1 MIISDRYRYVFIQTP
16 MTGSSAVAKEL
27 VEKYE
32 GRAILSKHAVY
43 STFLANAN
51 NEQRK
56 YFVFSGVRHPLDKM
70 VSNYQK
76 MLNNHNERFTQK
88 LNSDPRK
95 AIFQIRDRWKYRR
108 VNRGWSYEQ
117 FLQHSKIYDEVSSL
131 DHSKLNYVMKFETLE
146 SDFEKVL
153 TQLGI
158 PLVRKLPRFNATDK
172 KEGYIEFYDSVKI
185 RKLAVKKMGP
195 FLENSEYSFPEDWG
209 TCNSSNWDRFKY
221 KIWHLI
227 RIISWRYIRRGI
239 RGHKL

>member
-1 MIISDRYRYVFIQTP
+1 MIISDKYRYVFIQTP

-88 LNSDPRK
+88 LNKDPRK
-95 AIFQIRDRWKYRR
+95 AIFQIRDRVKYRR
-108 VNRGWSYEQ
+108 VKRGWSFEN
-117 FLQHSKIYDEVSSL
+117 FLQHAKVYDEVSSL
-131 DHSKLNYVMKFETLE
+131 DHDKFHFVMKFETLE

-153 TQLGI
+153 TQLEI
-158 PLVRKLPRFNATDK
+158 PLVRKLPKFNSTDQKGNYLEFYNTDK
-172 KEGYIEFYDSVKI
+172 I
-185 RKLAVKKMGP
+185 RRIAVKKIGP
-195 FLENSEYSFPEDWG
+195 FLENSEYCFPEDWG
-209 TCNSSNWDRFKY
+209 EYNSSTWDRIQY
-221 KIWHLI
+221 KIWHVI
-227 RIISWRYIRRGI
+227 RIFSWRYMRRGI

>member
-32 GRAILSKHAVY
+32 GRAILSKHAIY

-88 LNSDPRK
+88 LNADPRK
-95 AIFQIRDRWKYRR
+95 AIFQIRDRVKYRR
-108 VNRGWSYEQ
+108 VKRGWSYEQ

-158 PLVRKLPRFNATDK
+158 PLVRKLPRFNSTDNK
-172 KEGYIEFYDSVKI
+172 KGYIEFYDSVKT
-185 RKLAVKKMGP
+185 RKLAVKKIGP
-195 FLENSEYSFPEDWG
+195 FLENSEYCFPKDWG
-209 TCNSSNWDRFKY
+209 TCSPSNWDRIQY

-227 RIISWRYIRRGI
+227 RIFSWRYIRRGI

>member
-51 NEQRK
+51 NEQQK

-88 LNSDPRK
+88 LNADPRK
-95 AIFQIRDRWKYRR
+95 AIFQIRDRVKYRR
-108 VNRGWSYEQ
+108 VKRGWSYEQ

-158 PLVRKLPRFNATDK
+158 TLVRKLPRFN
-172 KEGYIEFYDSVKI
+172 
-185 RKLAVKKMGP
+185 
-195 FLENSEYSFPEDWG
+195 
-209 TCNSSNWDRFKY
+209 
-221 KIWHLI
+221 
-227 RIISWRYIRRGI
+227 
-239 RGHKL
+239 

>member
-32 GRAILSKHAVY
+32 GRTILSKHAIY

-88 LNSDPRK
+88 IERRSTKGHFSD
-95 AIFQIRDRWKYRR
+95 A
-108 VNRGWSYEQ
+108 
-117 FLQHSKIYDEVSSL
+117 
-131 DHSKLNYVMKFETLE
+131 
-146 SDFEKVL
+146 
-153 TQLGI
+153 
-158 PLVRKLPRFNATDK
+158 
-172 KEGYIEFYDSVKI
+172 
-185 RKLAVKKMGP
+185 
-195 FLENSEYSFPEDWG
+195 
-209 TCNSSNWDRFKY
+209 
-221 KIWHLI
+221 
-227 RIISWRYIRRGI
+227 
-239 RGHKL
+239 